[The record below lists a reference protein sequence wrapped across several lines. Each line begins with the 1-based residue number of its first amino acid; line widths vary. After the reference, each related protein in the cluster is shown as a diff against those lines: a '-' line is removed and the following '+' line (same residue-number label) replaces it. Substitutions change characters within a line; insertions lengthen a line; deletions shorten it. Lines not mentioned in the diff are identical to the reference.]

1 MNVYLD
7 YNATTPVDPAV
18 VEAMLPFLRENFGNA
33 GSVHTPGQRARAAV
47 DAARASAAALIGA
60 QPKEIV
66 FTSGGTEADNL
77 AIFGTIAA
85 VEKGD
90 GITRHVS
97 QAGSAMNAR
106 NGENTSSRKSAGSA
120 NDAARAKSAGGAS
133 AAAAGKPRKHVI
145 TSAIDHH
152 AVLHACE
159 ELERRGIDVTYIPV
173 SHARESQGLVDPED
187 VRRAIRPETV
197 LITIM
202 HANNEL
208 GVIQPIEE
216 IGRIAREAGVRF
228 HCDAVQSAGKVPL
241 DVNRLGVDL
250 LSISAH
256 KFCGPK
262 GVGALYVREGTAL
275 EPLVRG
281 GHAERDRRPGT
292 ENVPGIVAIGKAAEL
307 SRKLLVEEMTR
318 IGALRDR
325 LEAALLERIPRAHVN
340 GDRKHRVPNTL
351 NLTFSGAGG
360 EAMMISLDLQGIA
373 CSTGAAC
380 SSGSTEPSHVLIAA
394 GLSYDD
400 ARSSLRLSLGR
411 PTTEAEIEY
420 AIEKIP
426 AVVER
431 LRALSPREQN
441 FPASVASAR

>member
-18 VEAMLPFLRENFGNA
+18 VEAMLPFLKENFGNA

-47 DAARASAAALIGA
+47 DAARASVAALIGA

-85 VEKGD
+85 IEKGD
-90 GITRHVS
+90 GSGAVS
-97 QAGSAMNAR
+97 
-106 NGENTSSRKSAGSA
+106 
-120 NDAARAKSAGGAS
+120 AS
-133 AAAAGKPRKHVI
+133 PKPRKHVI

-262 GVGALYVREGTAL
+262 GVGALYVREGTVL

-281 GHAERDRRPGT
+281 GRAERDRRPGT
-292 ENVPGIVAIGKAAEL
+292 ENVPGIVAIGEAAEL
-307 SRKLLVEEMTR
+307 SRKLLAEEMVR

-325 LEAALLERIPRAHVN
+325 LEAALLERIPRASVN
-340 GDRKHRVPNTL
+340 GDRRHRVPNTL
-351 NLTFSGAGG
+351 NLTFAGAGG
-360 EAMMISLDLQGIA
+360 EAMVISLDLQGIA

-411 PTTEAEIEY
+411 PTTAAEIDY
-420 AIEKIP
+420 AIEKLP

-441 FPASVASAR
+441 SPAVASAR